1 MYVSNG
7 SPSVPP
13 PCGLY
18 GVKGLGLF
26 ESGLDWPEWTWQEWL
41 TVGVGVYALF
51 SVANTTKR
59 GVGSVRRKVR
69 AAARA

>member
-26 ESGLDWPEWTWQEWL
+26 ESGLDFTQWGWPEGL
-41 TVGVGVYALF
+41 AVGIGLYVLI
-51 SVANTTKR
+51 SVTSTTKR
-59 GVGSVRRKVR
+59 AGRAVSRKVR